1 MQTGND
7 KWKYKLQ
14 QLFKM
19 LSLSLD
25 TGLKS
30 FSPLVNGPI
39 NDGQFAV
46 SRDLNRSRCFSSA
59 RSRVALCAPAWCSCC
74 HRNRAVGTQPISSF
88 SNAINPQLNA
98 DAFCEKSFITGVF

>member
-1 MQTGND
+1 MQTIKD

-14 QLFKM
+14 QLFET
-19 LSLSLD
+19 LSLSLA
-25 TGLKS
+25 TGLES
-30 FSPLVNGPI
+30 FNGPV

-46 SRDLNRSRCFSSA
+46 SRDLNHVAASVQPA
-59 RSRVALCAPAWCSCC
+59 RVLRAAAWCGCC
-74 HRNRAVGTQPISSF
+74 HRNRTVGTKPISSF